1 MNPEFKDA
9 MDHGELV
16 KTQTFITA
24 RGTYVLNHVRFK
36 YQIYFFKHLNGK
48 LVECC
53 NLNKVKGENVN
64 E

>member
-9 MDHGELV
+9 MDHGQLV

-24 RGTYVLNHVRFK
+24 RGTYILDYFLFK
-36 YQIYFFKHLNGK
+36 YQIYLFKRLNGK

-53 NLNKVKGENVN
+53 NLNKVKGETGN